1 MSDEFSDCS
10 ARKCT
15 PTMPGS
21 STRHR
26 SSRQNG
32 PGDREPGWSHF
43 ECVVRRLFGRLTLL
57 FAAVIPMVPVPA
69 LADDAL
75 ATIAR
80 VKQSIVAV
88 GTFERTRTPQFSFRG
103 TGFVVDDGTVVVTN
117 AHVMP
122 GPLDGNRM
130 EQVGI
135 LVPQPGN
142 AAASFREARMVASDP
157 STDLGLLKITGTP
170 LPALRIGDSDT
181 VKEGQSILMTGFPI
195 GAVLGPYAATHRG
208 MIAVIAPIAIPQ
220 ARSAQLDPKV
230 IRRLTSG
237 AFNIFQLDATAYPGN
252 SGSPIYDPSTGTVLG
267 VVNMVL
273 VKGTKEAALS
283 QPSGITYAVP
293 SKYLLELM
301 QKAR

>member
-1 MSDEFSDCS
+1 MT
-10 ARKCT
+10 R
-15 PTMPGS
+15 GS
-21 STRHR
+21 WIRHR
-26 SSRQNG
+26 SSRRTG
-32 PGDREPGWSHF
+32 RRDSELVTSTPER
-43 ECVVRRLFGRLTLL
+43 VVCDWRGRLLL
-57 FAAVIPMVPVPA
+57 LLAVVVTWSAPA
-69 LADDAL
+69 VAEDAL
-75 ATIAR
+75 ATIGR

-88 GTFERTRTPQFSFRG
+88 GTFERTRMPQFSFRG
-103 TGFVVDDGTVVVTN
+103 TGFVVDDGTLVVTN
-117 AHVMP
+117 AHVLP

-135 LVPQPGN
+135 LIPQPGN
-142 AAASFREARMVASDP
+142 APAAFREARMVAADP
-157 STDLGLLKITGTP
+157 GTDLALLKFGGTP
-170 LPALRIGDSDT
+170 LPALRIGDSDA
-181 VKEGQSILMTGFPI
+181 VREGQSIMMTGFPI

-208 MIAVIAPIAIPQ
+208 MIAAIAPIAIPQ
-220 ARSAQLDPKV
+220 ARSAELDPKV

-252 SGSPIYDPSTGTVLG
+252 SGSPIYDESSGAVIG

-273 VKGTKEAALS
+273 VKGTKESALS